1 MLAGSRHIWRHS
13 SGNRDQATCLMRYST
28 QIVLRRI
35 DLRHCGIK
43 LVVAFCHRLRMS
55 TDSPGGR
62 QMISLKVIE
71 IWLGLNFG
79 YVLIHS
85 AGYFL
90 ASRKYKD
97 VIAPG

>member
-1 MLAGSRHIWRHS
+1 MLNSP
-13 SGNRDQATCLMRYST
+13 
-28 QIVLRRI
+28 IVLRRI
-35 DLRHCGIK
+35 DLRHCEIK
-43 LVVAFCHRLRMS
+43 LVVVLCHRLRMS
-55 TDSPGGR
+55 ADSPGGR

-97 VIAPG
+97 VVAPG

>member
-1 MLAGSRHIWRHS
+1 
-13 SGNRDQATCLMRYST
+13 
-28 QIVLRRI
+28 
-35 DLRHCGIK
+35 
-43 LVVAFCHRLRMS
+43 
-55 TDSPGGR
+55 
-62 QMISLKVIE
+62 MISLKVIE

-97 VIAPG
+97 VVAPG